1 MYIKNIILNI
11 HQQYYIHKY
20 LQKKYPKQKMILYF
34 IICTEFLFF
43 STQSG
48 NAAKKSAS
56 QKQ

>member
-34 IICTEFLFF
+34 IICTDFF
-43 STQSG
+43 FTRSG
-48 NAAKKSAS
+48 NTAKMSAS